1 MPFRITTQSYK
12 DIAKSYKGNLV
23 SEISES
29 ESEYDGPTIDES
41 VGRREMAFYDASD
54 ATTIDEAEGKNLMA
68 FVDDYDD
75 DTTIDEAE
83 GKKLMAYYMDKTN
96 IKSPVGKPLVRQ
108 AEAARE
114 ALAKMFPD
122 ESASIDPNWDGD
134 TDIESEDEEVEKEKE
149 ALHDAAEERIAVMSR
164 PQVQDVVVL
173 GSGSSAVQVDPTVSK
188 MLIGMGPEEREKAT
202 RLIFDSVSQMRSA
215 VEQVVPAISDPPVN
229 IFVKSAGQDIP
240 LTSRN
245 VLDLRENGKFVN
257 PGFFDMVAYTV
268 AQNPNTS
275 FEDKKEMYKWCMMV
289 KGMFIMRTDLLSK
302 TESIV
307 KTETKNI
314 LDYQEK
320 AIVQIGREYSR
331 YLRACDQHSAEEMR
345 RLSGIQGGLTDFSK
359 FVSEGIVTLARQN
372 ATSNQMMTTLQG
384 SVQAIEQ
391 NNLSRQETL
400 YEGLNNS
407 FSNVITKLNSQSRD
421 LSSTQEEIT
430 NLKKEMEAIK
440 NQGSALSQEQKE
452 HINTLITNLTNMLG
466 VIKEINKTKVEADT
480 IKAELLQALSSI
492 TTLNEAAEGVK
503 AKTLYD
509 RNLLISSGDLLQRLS
524 TIVPEIKASA
534 DSVQD
539 TAANYGKAILE
550 NNTIMNTQ
558 LETLKEIAKSLAS
571 FEKSTVDSQK
581 VQSERQAELLK
592 AIKAASGGQ
601 SLVNVMAAIKEI
613 ADKQSRPTMNI
624 EDVSNM
630 IIEGVVNRM
639 KAAAGGGAPPPLP
652 PGGDPVPMEFD
663 VDAPSFVPSSRQVVV
678 SNRRGKETRA
688 AKKKYNISEN
698 LLKWKSRVALV
709 GKIGSRLLGMD
720 RAIPL
725 ANALLGR
732 GSIIGRMI
740 GPKLADDILLYAYGI
755 GRIVNVVNSILPAVK
770 AISGYLA
777 QYLNKYDE
785 RSSETNRLLE
795 RQSQLLEDAIARLT
809 ELRGAPDGDRFNR
822 APGILRD
829 LLSNIGEFKPIV
841 VPPVMNYG
849 RFEMMTP
856 EERFRSVIPLAA
868 RSKPISTRKHGIA
881 LIKKNITDPALDNA
895 VDYKKATVKRRATR
909 VKKIEHRRTNDP
921 LNKFF
926 QGNW

>member
-1 MPFRITTQSYK
+1 MPYKITTQHYK
-12 DIAKSYKGNLV
+12 DIKPKQFEGNLV
-23 SEISES
+23 SEISGYET
-29 ESEYDGPTIDES
+29 EYDGPTIDES
-41 VGRREMAFYDASD
+41 VGGRQMMFYDASE

-75 DTTIDEAE
+75 TTTIDEDD

-108 AEAARE
+108 AEAARA

-122 ESASIDPNWDGD
+122 ESVSIDPNWDGD
-134 TDIESEDEEVEKEKE
+134 TDIESEDENVEKEKE
-149 ALHDAAEERIAVMSR
+149 ALHDAAEERISVMNK

-173 GSGSSAVQVDPTVSK
+173 GSGSSTVQVDPVVSK
-188 MLIGMGPEEREKAT
+188 MLIGMTPEEREKAS
-202 RLIFDSVSQMRSA
+202 RMIFDSVSQMRSA

-245 VLDLRENGKFVN
+245 VLDLRENGKFVD
-257 PGFFDMVAYTV
+257 PGFFDMVAWTV
-268 AQNPNTS
+268 SQNPNTS
-275 FEDKKEMYKWCMMV
+275 FDVKKEMYKWCMMV

-320 AIVQIGREYSR
+320 ALVQISREYSR
-331 YLRACDQHSAEEMR
+331 YLSVCDQHSAEEMR

-400 YEGLNNS
+400 YDGLTKS
-407 FSNVITKLNSQSRD
+407 FTTVMEKLNSQSRD
-421 LSSTQEEIT
+421 LSSTQEMVDG
-430 NLKKEMEAIK
+430 LKKEIQELK
-440 NQGSALSQEQKE
+440 NQGNALSQEQRE

-466 VIKEINKTKVEADT
+466 VMKEIQNTKVEADT

-509 RNLLISSGDLLQRLS
+509 RNLLISSGDILQRMS

-534 DSVQD
+534 DSVQVI
-539 TAANYGKAILE
+539 ASNYGKAILE

-592 AIKAASGGQ
+592 AIQAATGGQ
-601 SLVNVMAAIKEI
+601 SLVNVMAAIKEV
-613 ADKQSRPTMNI
+613 ADKQSRPSMNI

-630 IIEGVVNRM
+630 IIEGVVTRM
-639 KAAAGGGAPPPLP
+639 KAAAGGGAPPPP

-678 SNRRGKETRA
+678 SNRRDKIARG
-688 AKKKYNISEN
+688 AKKTHEVSKR
-698 LLKWKSRVALV
+698 LLTWKKRVALV
-709 GKIGSRLLGMD
+709 GKFSSRLLG
-720 RAIPL
+720 RARTATL
-725 ANALLGR
+725 LNGLLG
-732 GSIIGRMI
+732 GGAVLGHVM
-740 GPKLADDILLYAYGI
+740 GPRLVTAIVGAATGI
-755 GRIVNVVNSILPAVK
+755 GSLVSIANSILPAVK

-777 QYLNKYDE
+777 KYLAKYDE
-785 RSSETNRLLE
+785 RSSETNRQLTRQTELLE
-795 RQSQLLEDAIARLT
+795 TAIARLT

-841 VPPVMNYG
+841 LPPVMNYG

-856 EERFRSVIPLAA
+856 EERFRSVIPLAE